1 MSFKELNLYYQYA
14 NCINETNNFY
24 NKSLITRFF
33 SPDEASNLQL
43 LSISLQEVEND
54 YFLLMKLLLN
64 IINSYSAQFSQS
76 EFDSLD
82 FELIQI
88 IIFVLYIIIEFLE
101 VSYQEL
107 SDSHQQNLV
116 ISQIQYILEG
126 IPLLF
131 FPNMKLKSLNEAND
145 IEKQMVLYKLIENES
160 ISSNEKFQS
169 ILKKALNM

>member
-33 SPDEASNLQL
+33 SPEEASNLQL
-43 LSISLQEVEND
+43 LSISLQEVENEN
-54 YFLLMKLLLN
+54 FLLIKILLN

-145 IEKQMVLYKLIENES
+145 IEKQMVLNKLNENES

>member
-33 SPDEASNLQL
+33 SPEEASNLQL
-43 LSISLQEVEND
+43 LSISLQEVENEN
-54 YFLLMKLLLN
+54 FLLIKILLN

-126 IPLLF
+126 IPL
-131 FPNMKLKSLNEAND
+131 
-145 IEKQMVLYKLIENES
+145 
-160 ISSNEKFQS
+160 
-169 ILKKALNM
+169 